1 MKDANFGEAEDRY
14 ITPTEVVALAG
25 LSPEMLRKLEGKGRF
40 PKRLKLSART
50 TRWYLPDV
58 LSWKADPENWT
69 QDKAINK
76 AAA

>member
-1 MKDANFGEAEDRY
+1 MKDFSEVDDRY
-14 ITPTEVVALAG
+14 ITPTEVVAIAG
-25 LSPEMLRKLEGKGRF
+25 LSPDMLRKLEGLGRF
-40 PKRLKLSART
+40 PKRKRLSART
-50 TRWYLPDV
+50 TRWDLPDV